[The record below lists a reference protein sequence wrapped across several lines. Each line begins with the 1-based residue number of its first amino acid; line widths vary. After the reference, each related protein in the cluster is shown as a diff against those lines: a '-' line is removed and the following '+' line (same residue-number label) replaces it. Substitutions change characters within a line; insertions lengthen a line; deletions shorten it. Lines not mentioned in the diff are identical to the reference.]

1 MLAEAGLPPA
11 LITERLT
18 GLVITRVV
26 ERLLEATASASNRMV
41 GGQEEL
47 EERVVAVQEVLLE
60 VGLEPAA
67 VTPELARAV
76 ANQVAAQVE
85 VLASKGKLLRKKCCL
100 VM

>member
-11 LITERLT
+11 LITEQLT
-18 GLVITRVV
+18 ELVITRVV

-76 ANQVAAQVE
+76 TNQVAAQ
-85 VLASKGKLLRKKCCL
+85 C
-100 VM
+100 